1 MALLGLH
8 ECLYK
13 EISCTP
19 WLTLI
24 TGIPIRKGS
33 RKIRVFMRIFP
44 TRKDLLHQET
54 NVSSMLTIKAPKPS
68 DTKVHIIYPISG
80 TLELWKFFN
89 LTFRG
94 YLAGTTLVLSARFSL
109 FLFHSFCLEH
119 VRTMW
124 LTNDFWHHQLAPFYG
139 NENNN
144 NHITTSQTKSSMVLI
159 RSMTT
164 NNHTGEEPCTT
175 ALER

>member
-1 MALLGLH
+1 MINLNHGNSYKKRIPQDTCIYENLP
-8 ECLYK
+8 YK
-13 EISCTP
+13 ERPSPPRNECQ
-19 WLTLI
+19 LYA
-24 TGIPIRKGS
+24 
-33 RKIRVFMRIFP
+33 
-44 TRKDLLHQET
+44 
-54 NVSSMLTIKAPKPS
+54 TIKAPKPS

-94 YLAGTTLVLSARFSL
+94 YLADTTLVLSARFSL
-109 FLFHSFCLEH
+109 FLFRRFCLEH

>member
-1 MALLGLH
+1 M
-8 ECLYK
+8 
-13 EISCTP
+13 EIP
-19 WLTLI
+19 YVPRPNPI
-24 TGIPIRKGS
+24 KGIPTKKGS
-33 RKIRVFMRIFP
+33 RKICVLMRIFS
-44 TRKDLLHQET
+44 TRKDHFLQET

-94 YLAGTTLVLSARFSL
+94 YLADTTVVLSARFSL
-109 FLFHSFCLEH
+109 FLFRRFCLEH

-124 LTNDFWHHQLAPFYG
+124 LTNDFWHHQLALFCG

-144 NHITTSQTKSSMVLI
+144 NHITTSQTKTSMVLI

-164 NNHTGEEPCTT
+164 NNHTVEEPCTT